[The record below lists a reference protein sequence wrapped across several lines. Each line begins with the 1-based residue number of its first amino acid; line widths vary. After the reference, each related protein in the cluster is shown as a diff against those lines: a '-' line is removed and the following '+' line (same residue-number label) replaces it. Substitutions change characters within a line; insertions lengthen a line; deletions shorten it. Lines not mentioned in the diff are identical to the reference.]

1 MRAILLLLLLPACM
15 AANTYGYSRVT
26 IERTWTVSDDGGPFD
41 LRAAIAVNGSGQHVL
56 SLETSPQMEVSTDP
70 DGVIWLHYNGTG
82 ANGTVLRASA
92 VVDID
97 YDTNITSDIP
107 PPGSALAPTPLTTY
121 DHPIMV
127 QAEALEVNGS
137 SLSTIRNLV
146 NWVHSYVAYDISYW
160 GKTRSAEEVFDEKR
174 GVCVEYT
181 HLLISMARSLGF
193 DTRYVSGYVYA
204 DAWQP
209 HAWAEISVPGYGWL
223 PADATFGQVGTL
235 DDTHLAMR
243 YAPDQA
249 SAYDLFVARD
259 PNATISES
267 DTVTTGFL
275 SSDPKGV
282 VVSLTL
288 DPDTYVAD
296 AQVTNTRPDY
306 VFGSYSLQVPDG
318 FGGEQ
323 PSVLLLSP
331 YETVHRYQGLNHSL
345 FQDGFYYNV
354 PVSAAFNDAHDHKTL
369 GVSGSSSPLGSPQS
383 APLCAGAYV
392 LPSLLAAALL
402 RRSAL

>member
-1 MRAILLLLLLPACM
+1 MRAILLLLLLPACL
-15 AANTYGYSRVT
+15 AANTYGYSRTT
-26 IERTWTVSDDGGPFD
+26 IERTWTVNDDGGPFD
-41 LRAAIAVNGSGQHVL
+41 LRAAIAVNGSGQRVV
-56 SLETSPQMEVSTDP
+56 SLETSPQMDVSTDP
-70 DGVIWLHYNGTG
+70 DGVVWLHYNGTG
-82 ANGTVLRASA
+82 GTGTILRAKA

-97 YDTNITSDIP
+97 YDTNITSDSP
-107 PPGSALAPTPLTTY
+107 PPE
-121 DHPIMV
+121 
-127 QAEALEVNGS
+127 EALPPTELTSYDRPMIAQAQSLEASGS

-160 GKTRSAEEVFDEKR
+160 GKTKSAQEVFDEKR

-181 HLLISMARSLGF
+181 HLLIAMARSLGF

-223 PADATFGQVGTL
+223 PADATFGQVGDL
-235 DDTHLAMR
+235 DDTHLAVR

-249 SAYDLFVARD
+249 SAYDIFLARD
-259 PNATISES
+259 PNATIDVS
-267 DTVTTGFL
+267 DTV
-275 SSDPKGV
+275 SSSFQSPDPHGV
-282 VVSLTL
+282 KVNLTL

-296 AQVTNTRPDY
+296 AQITNTRADY
-306 VFGSYSLQVPDG
+306 VFGSYSLEVPDG

-345 FQDGFYYNV
+345 FQDGYYYKV
-354 PVSAAFNDAHDHKTL
+354 PITASFNDARDNETF
-369 GVSGSSSPLGSPQS
+369 GVSGSSSPLGGGQA
-383 APLCAGAYV
+383 APMCAGAYV